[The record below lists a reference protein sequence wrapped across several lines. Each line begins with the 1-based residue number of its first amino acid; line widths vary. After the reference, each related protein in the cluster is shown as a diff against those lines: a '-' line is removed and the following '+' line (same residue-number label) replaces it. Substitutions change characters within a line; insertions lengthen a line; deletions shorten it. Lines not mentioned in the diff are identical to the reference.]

1 MIKRTISGQI
11 DKGDVNHNNRKFIAE
26 NVDRTRIKDNITI
39 VKDDIKQVYHELFD
53 DALRDFNARQTRKD
67 RIIHDYR
74 EHIRHGRQEKEFY
87 EVIFQVGNMEDT
99 PVGSDEAKT
108 ATEILQE
115 FTEDFVKRNPHLRVF
130 NAVIHLD
137 EATPHVH
144 IDFVPFA
151 TGQKR
156 GLSTRNTLSKALEQ
170 QGFKGEGKLETNT
183 KMWIEREKQELAAVM
198 LTRGIEWEQL
208 GTHNEHLSVL
218 DYKKQERQKELAFIE
233 DKTHSAEWILNQRQ
247 KAIDDTEAALERLDG
262 QYQEKHEAVESITT
276 DIAAKQSEIEQVTEE
291 LTTKTKELSETA
303 SQLAEQQALIA
314 ESAGKASQIKDINSI
329 ETKKTVF
336 GDKITVAASDY
347 DKVSSLAKK
356 QIAAESNEKKLNAK
370 IKTLEQEKTQLTK
383 EKEEL
388 QKANDAQK
396 AEISQLKSIR
406 ERLNVESLKAEIED
420 WKKKYNKLMEFIE
433 SLNLKEQ
440 LEKFL
445 HPIQTI
451 KKHRSL

>member
-1 MIKRTISGQI
+1 M
-11 DKGDVNHNNRKFIAE
+11 
-26 NVDRTRIKDNITI
+26 
-39 VKDDIKQVYHELFD
+39 
-53 DALRDFNARQTRKD
+53 
-67 RIIHDYR
+67 
-74 EHIRHGRQEKEFY
+74 
-87 EVIFQVGNMEDT
+87 
-99 PVGSDEAKT
+99 
-108 ATEILQE
+108 
-115 FTEDFVKRNPHLRVF
+115 
-130 NAVIHLD
+130 
-137 EATPHVH
+137 
-144 IDFVPFA
+144 PFA

-183 KMWIEREKQELAAVM
+183 KKWIEREKAALAEVM

-218 DYKKQERQKELAFIE
+218 DYKKQERQKELAAIE
-233 DKTHSAEWILNQRQ
+233 GKAHSAEYVLHQREQ
-247 KAIDDTEAALERLDG
+247 IIADAEAAIERLDG
-262 QYQEKHEAVESITT
+262 QFQEKREAVESITT
-276 DIAAKQSEIEQVTEE
+276 DLAAKQSEIEQVTEE
-291 LTTKTKELSETA
+291 LTAKTEKLSETA

-336 GDKITVAASDY
+336 GGKITVAASDY
-347 DKVSSLAKK
+347 DKVSALAKK
-356 QIAAESNEKKLNAK
+356 QIAAESSEKKLKAK
-370 IKTLEQEKTQLTK
+370 ITTLEQEKTQLTK